1 MNSTVTDASPE
12 LLRAVVDSS
21 LTSIY
26 AARAVRDT
34 ATGELIDFQIY
45 FGNPA
50 FCQRV
55 RLSEADIQ
63 AQTLRTLFP
72 VLVETGFFDHYR
84 QVVETGEAFEGEQEY
99 PGPNGH
105 FWYQTT
111 VKKLD
116 DGVVVN
122 FIDITPYRQARQQAQ
137 QAVEMVQ
144 TLVDNLPLA
153 ITLLRPQRE
162 NGPDSLVTDLIF
174 ERVNQTAARL
184 RGLPV
189 EQMVGQPYSRLFPGA
204 SAEGGVAYLSNV
216 LASGQSQQY
225 DLEYRVD
232 GLNGW
237 FEQRNVPVGDQLI
250 LITQDITARKQTELQ
265 LLQSTQLVDDIV
277 QVMPNGM
284 VIAEAMRDPDGTIT
298 DFRVTLNNP
307 AARQLA
313 GVSAD
318 DVGRTILTIDPPL
331 RETGLFDRYVA
342 LTQTG
347 EPFSLEYSF
356 RGRELALSVSK
367 LNDGFITMFTDVTGR
382 KQAELKLQET
392 NRQLQ
397 STLDASISSILAL
410 TAIRNE
416 ANQIVDFRMEK
427 ANRSVERSLG
437 KTPAELEGRTLLSV
451 YPGNVESGFFALYA
465 KAADTGEAQQAT
477 FHYTDRNGYEGWFE
491 ASAVQ
496 QEKDKIV
503 LTFMNVSEHKQ
514 ALEQLAQLNA
524 QLHRSNESLDQ
535 FAAVASHDLQ
545 EPLRK
550 IKSFGDLLITQYSS
564 RLGDGVDLLQRMQ
577 SAADRMQNLIRDLL
591 TYSRLAKSGGIEQ
604 QSVNMRKVVDDV
616 LIDLEVVVAE
626 KRAVVEVGNLPTLP
640 GDAVQLRQLFQNLLS
655 NALKFTKAGRTPC
668 VTVSA
673 RPVAPDEK
681 FVEMGLPRGQ
691 YWQIVVADNGIGFS
705 EKYRER
711 IFGAFERLHSKNS
724 VYAGTGI
731 GLAIVRR
738 VMDNHAGIVTAHA
751 TEGEGATFTL
761 YFPAHY

>member
-1 MNSTVTDASPE
+1 MNSTVTDASTE

-50 FCQRV
+50 FYQRV
-55 RLSEADIQ
+55 RLSEADLQ

-84 QVVETGEAFEGEQEY
+84 QVVETGETFEGEQEY

-116 DGVVVN
+116 DGLVVN
-122 FIDITPYRQARQQAQ
+122 FIDITPYKEA
-137 QAVEMVQ
+137 
-144 TLVDNLPLA
+144 
-153 ITLLRPQRE
+153 
-162 NGPDSLVTDLIF
+162 
-174 ERVNQTAARL
+174 
-184 RGLPV
+184 
-189 EQMVGQPYSRLFPGA
+189 
-204 SAEGGVAYLSNV
+204 
-216 LASGQSQQY
+216 
-225 DLEYRVD
+225 
-232 GLNGW
+232 
-237 FEQRNVPVGDQLI
+237 
-250 LITQDITARKQTELQ
+250 ELQ
-265 LLQSTQLVDDIV
+265 LRQSTQLVDDIV

-342 LTQTG
+342 LIQTG

-367 LNDGFITMFTDVTGR
+367 LNDGFIAMFTDVTGR
-382 KQAELKLQET
+382 KQAELKLQEA

-416 ANQIVDFRMEK
+416 AGQIVDFQMEK

-437 KTPAELEGRTLLSV
+437 KTPAELEGRTLLGV

-477 FHYTDRNGYEGWFE
+477 FLYTDRNGYEGWFE

-550 IKSFGDLLITQYSS
+550 IKSFGDLLINQYGS

-577 SAADRMQNLIRDLL
+577 LAADRMQNLIRDLL

-604 QSVNMRKVVDDV
+604 QSVNLRQIVDDV
-616 LIDLEVVVAE
+616 LVDLEVVVAE
-626 KRAVVEVGNLPTLP
+626 KGAVVEVGDLPTLP

-655 NALKFTKAGRTPC
+655 NALKFTKAGRTPR

-673 RPVAPDEK
+673 RPADPDEK
-681 FVEMGLPRGQ
+681 RIEMGLPRGQ
-691 YWQIVVADNGIGFS
+691 YWQIAVADNGIGFS

-738 VMDNHAGIVTAHA
+738 VMDNHAGTVTAHA